1 MKRLFR
7 YFDAV
12 ELEQASGGTI
22 AGRGLV
28 ARLKGDPEEARGSL
42 PHQLGELTLPLY
54 VFTGW
59 LEEAAPGDVLCR
71 GADRYRVLR
80 AEPLAAGG
88 QEVCLRA
95 LLERLETEETDGSV

>member
-12 ELEQASGGTI
+12 ELERASGGTV

-42 PHQLGELTLPLY
+42 PHQLGELALRVHLAQNSLLPRS
-54 VFTGW
+54 VAVISVTGSP
-59 LEEAAPGDVLCR
+59 EKSA
-71 GADRYRVLR
+71 
-80 AEPLAAGG
+80 LAY
-88 QEVCLRA
+88 QPSKR
-95 LLERLETEETDGSV
+95 

>member
-1 MKRLFR
+1 ML
-7 YFDAV
+7 
-12 ELEQASGGTI
+12 
-22 AGRGLV
+22 
-28 ARLKGDPEEARGSL
+28 
-42 PHQLGELTLPLY
+42 

-59 LEEAAPGDVLCR
+59 LEGAAPGDVLCR

-95 LLERLETEETDGSV
+95 LLERLETEGTDGSV

>member
-1 MKRLFR
+1 M
-7 YFDAV
+7 
-12 ELEQASGGTI
+12 
-22 AGRGLV
+22 
-28 ARLKGDPEEARGSL
+28 
-42 PHQLGELTLPLY
+42 
-54 VFTGW
+54 FTGW

-71 GADRYRVLR
+71 GADRYRVLQ

>member
-12 ELEQASGGTI
+12 ELERASGGTVG
-22 AGRGLV
+22 GRGLV
-28 ARLKGDPEEARGSL
+28 ARLKGDPEEVRGSL
-42 PHQLGELTLPLY
+42 PHQLGELALPLY

-88 QEVCLRA
+88 QEVCQIGRA
-95 LLERLETEETDGSV
+95 HV

>member
-12 ELEQASGGTI
+12 ELEQASGGTVG
-22 AGRGLV
+22 GRGLV

-42 PHQLGELTLPLY
+42 PHQLGELALPLY

-59 LEEAAPGDVLCR
+59 LEQAAPGDVLCR

-80 AEPLAAGG
+80 AEPLAVGG